1 MVKGRKSLNKMEDSL
16 KEIEE
21 DIQYLLH
28 ALTSIEDDDS
38 DSSVSLLAALGSSH
52 ELRFDLLGT
61 LEDLQEA
68 IEFRSKALALTPE
81 DDQELSYLL
90 AAQGVSL
97 TKRFESQETEESE
110 HFDHAIKYGCIS
122 ILLIPNSHSKS
133 LLDVVN
139 LGSKYRYMLRDRG
152 EPEDLKVA
160 IEYQR
165 HALDLAPDDHEIEA
179 KWLSNIGITY
189 KDLYRRLGGIEDL
202 EKSIECETRALA
214 LTPDID
220 PNLFLRLANLGISH
234 SCRYVRLGNLA
245 DLENAKEYYSKALT
259 LARDDHPHY
268 PITLANLGL
277 VHKSLFECQ
286 GRLENLDEAIKLQ
299 TQALGIIPDGHPNI
313 PLQHYA
319 LLNTFLLRN
328 PGPFNYSDYRL
339 AARALAQA
347 PRARFRHTL
356 RLVRMVPDDNA
367 EDRLEAYQAIVDLL
381 PQFAGFGLTTY
392 RRHDDLATLG
402 ALASEA
408 ASVAIGYSK
417 YALALEWLEQARCVV
432 WNQNFVLRAP
442 IDELKSTYP
451 DVASKLQDI
460 SSRLHAADF
469 QESESQTGASV
480 LDMPHDQISQEHRRL
495 GIEYNKLVTQI
506 RMLPGFSDFL
516 RPTKVQELVRAARY
530 GPIVV
535 LNCHKDQ
542 SDALL
547 VLPGESTIKHVPL
560 PGFTEDKARQTRCE
574 MEKSLRSKERGRQPI
589 KRRPIVPEGEE
600 DFEWVLTTL
609 WYDIVRPILQFLGYM
624 QSDLSQ
630 GNIPHITWCPTGIL
644 SSLPFHAAGDYNRN
658 REKVFDYVVS
668 SYTPTVTSLLAY
680 NPKSLGSDSGVLA
693 IGQGDTPGHS
703 PLPGTIEELAS
714 IKAHTQ
720 GKVKYS
726 QFVGDQAT
734 TGAVLDAMEQ
744 HDWVHLACHAHQ
756 NIRDPLWSGFF
767 LHDGTLDLSS
777 INKRLFKNKGLAFL
791 SACQTATG
799 DEEVPD
805 EAVHLASGLLM
816 AGYSSVIATLWSIVD
831 DDAPFVADRVY
842 NELMEGGTLGNGK
855 AGKAL
860 HSAVAALRTEVGE
873 REFGRW
879 VPYIHLGL

>member
-1 MVKGRKSLNKMEDSL
+1 
-16 KEIEE
+16 
-21 DIQYLLH
+21 
-28 ALTSIEDDDS
+28 
-38 DSSVSLLAALGSSH
+38 
-52 ELRFDLLGT
+52 
-61 LEDLQEA
+61 
-68 IEFRSKALALTPE
+68 
-81 DDQELSYLL
+81 
-90 AAQGVSL
+90 
-97 TKRFESQETEESE
+97 
-110 HFDHAIKYGCIS
+110 
-122 ILLIPNSHSKS
+122 
-133 LLDVVN
+133 
-139 LGSKYRYMLRDRG
+139 
-152 EPEDLKVA
+152 
-160 IEYQR
+160 
-165 HALDLAPDDHEIEA
+165 
-179 KWLSNIGITY
+179 ITY

-220 PNLFLRLANLGISH
+220 PNLFLRLANVGISH

-339 AARALAQA
+339 AAQALAQA
-347 PRARFRHTL
+347 PH
-356 RLVRMVPDDNA
+356 
-367 EDRLEAYQAIVDLL
+367 RLEAYQAIVELL

-392 RRHDDLATLG
+392 RRHDDLGTLG
-402 ALASEA
+402 ALAPEA

-432 WNQNFVLRAP
+432 WNQNFALRAP

-460 SSRLHAADF
+460 SSRLHAANF

-516 RPTKVQELVRAARY
+516 RPTKVQELVRAARH

-535 LNCHKDQ
+535 LNCHNDQ

-560 PGFTEDKARQTRCE
+560 PGFTEDKARKTRCE

-734 TGAVLDAMEQ
+734 IGAVLDAMEQ
-744 HDWVHLACHAHQ
+744 YDWVHLACHAHQ

-777 INKRLFKNKGLAFL
+777 INKRLFKNKDLHSSQLAR
-791 SACQTATG
+791 QQR
-799 DEEVPD
+799 E
-805 EAVHLASGLLM
+805 M
-816 AGYSSVIATLWSIVD
+816 RNVIATLWSIVD